1 MANKRVTL
9 RHASTHRCR
18 RHRHCGDSPSPPV
31 QTPPISIPSCV
42 HGVNCVTSPPVC
54 TAGPHFALANNDHQG
69 RGEYNELDKSST
81 MMMDCVA
88 IEARGLKQALRDPR
102 YWKDSTWPA
111 GATAL
116 FRLPF
121 SSSAFPGDDIFH
133 TRPRDGG
140 QNIKSDIKFA
150 SLCYISEICEYL
162 YVAEIY
168 NFQKILQIKLFST
181 WK

>member
-18 RHRHCGDSPSPPV
+18 RHRHCGDSPSPSV

-88 IEARGLKQALRDPR
+88 IEARGLKQALRDFR

-111 GATAL
+111 GATAPVPPSFFVL
-116 FRLPF
+116 CISGGWYLRPYTGTLAIGTK
-121 SSSAFPGDDIFH
+121 SAVKNDV
-133 TRPRDGG
+133 
-140 QNIKSDIKFA
+140 KFA
-150 SLCYISEICEYL
+150 LSCCISEICEYL
-162 YVAEIY
+162 CVAETNSISKDLA
-168 NFQKILQIKLFST
+168 N
-181 WK
+181 